1 MRVLAKLL
9 YIFFAMNRRIV
20 RSFEYRM
27 PAGFVCNLHALNDR
41 VVAETLT
48 TADNQIVLDIG
59 AGTRTPFVQ
68 QVDPTLGNRI
78 IALDILADDL
88 ALNPDTPL
96 KIVADCG
103 RGIPIKTAATD
114 MVVTRSFLEHLPDT
128 GAFVAECA
136 RVIRPGGLFIAVF
149 PCRYSPF
156 ALINRM
162 LPNRI
167 ANTLLRWF
175 QPERAGDLGF
185 PAYYDRLYYAQIE
198 RTLAKHGFTLELVAL
213 RYYQSTY
220 YDFFLP
226 LYLVFVLYD
235 LAVFALGSKNLCCQM
250 FVVARRG
257 TG

>member
-1 MRVLAKLL
+1 
-9 YIFFAMNRRIV
+9 
-20 RSFEYRM
+20 
-27 PAGFVCNLHALNDR
+27 
-41 VVAETLT
+41 
-48 TADNQIVLDIG
+48 
-59 AGTRTPFVQ
+59 
-68 QVDPTLGNRI
+68 
-78 IALDILADDL
+78 
-88 ALNPDTPL
+88 
-96 KIVADCG
+96 
-103 RGIPIKTAATD
+103 
-114 MVVTRSFLEHLPDT
+114 
-128 GAFVAECA
+128 
-136 RVIRPGGLFIAVF
+136 
-149 PCRYSPF
+149 
-156 ALINRM
+156 
-162 LPNRI
+162 
-167 ANTLLRWF
+167 LLRWF